1 MNAEAE
7 LLEADPD
14 EAADSDSDADE
25 GGDNDEGDVDVVFKG
40 A

>member
-14 EAADSDSDADE
+14 VAADSDSDADE